1 MRVTFLA
8 PLTVLLL
15 ACQQPGAPEADEM
28 LDQASPSSAMT
39 QGRVIVEADG
49 EIIEG
54 LPEEGHPPSES
65 EEHPGC

>member
-39 QGRVIVEADG
+39 QARVIVEAEG
-49 EIIEG
+49 EITEG
-54 LPEEGHPPSES
+54 SPEDGHAPAES
-65 EEHPGC
+65 EEHRGC